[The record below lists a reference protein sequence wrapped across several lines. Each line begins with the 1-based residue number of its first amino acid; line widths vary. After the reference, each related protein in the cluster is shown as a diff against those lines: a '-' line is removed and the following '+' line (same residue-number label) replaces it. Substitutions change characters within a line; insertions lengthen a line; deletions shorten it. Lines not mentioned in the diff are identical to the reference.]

1 MATSRV
7 SSLPDLDYGSDRS
20 GPSRTSSSYSLFPV
34 HNEPADFCTPVLSLP
49 PPPSQEARHAVLI
62 PRAYWKR
69 DRDASK
75 CDTLDCATEF
85 SLMERR
91 HHCRKCGG
99 VYCQSC
105 SANTY
110 PLLDTSRMPFFIPP
124 AHMPLPLLAAS
135 SPTGG
140 LVESRVC
147 DDCHA
152 QLQGKLAP
160 SFIRRQSAPSSSTQQ
175 TQLNC
180 LAPEPE
186 STHAHTSL
194 FLAESPESLHFDEE
208 AMRFGP
214 TCRETYVKKPRHLRG
229 RMSRSS
235 SSASVVTPR
244 SPLSAGAPRR
254 LSELSGG
261 SSDILPRSLSPT
273 PSASAHHINAPL
285 PTCNRASPAIRRGSA
300 GSSSD
305 STTGKK
311 ANALSS
317 YPLRNPSR
325 VCKLNGGAFWEPKPM
340 AKRVDPPVWYEARV
354 PSYVRI
360 VSSLREDDDEDHDD
374 DMPLAPVKRTI
385 KYRDMWSAPFGLPE
399 HQLEP
404 NRESTF

>member
-1 MATSRV
+1 MATPRH

-20 GPSRTSSSYSLFPV
+20 GPSRTSSSYSLFPT
-34 HNEPADFCTPVLSLP
+34 HNEPADFCTPVLSP
-49 PPPSQEARHAVLI
+49 PPPPTQEARHAVLI
-62 PRAYWKR
+62 PRVYWKR

-75 CDTLDCATEF
+75 CDTLDCPTEF

-99 VYCQSC
+99 VYCQAC
-105 SANTY
+105 SANTF
-110 PLLDTSRMPFFIPP
+110 PLLDTSRMPFLFPP
-124 AHMPLPLLAAS
+124 AHIPLPLLAAS

-160 SFIRRQSAPSSSTQQ
+160 SYVRRQSTPANDMCQV
-175 TQLNC
+175 
-180 LAPEPE
+180 PEPE
-186 STHAHTSL
+186 NTYTHTSL
-194 FLAESPESLHFDEE
+194 YLAQSPESLHFDEE

-235 SSASVVTPR
+235 SSNSVVPR

-254 LSELSGG
+254 LSELSSN
-261 SSDILPRSLSPT
+261 SSDIMPRSLSPT
-273 PSASAHHINAPL
+273 ASASAHHINAPL
-285 PTCNRASPAIRRGSA
+285 PTCNRASPALRR
-300 GSSSD
+300 SSTD
-305 STTGKK
+305 SCKSKGQGKV
-311 ANALSS
+311 NALSN

-325 VCKLNGGAFWEPKPM
+325 TCKLSGSAFWEPKPM
-340 AKRVDPPVWYEARV
+340 AKRVDPPVWYEARM
-354 PSYVRI
+354 PSHVHI
-360 VSSLREDDDEDHDD
+360 VSSLREDDEEDS
-374 DMPLAPVKRTI
+374 PLSPLVPVRRTI
-385 KYRDMWSAPFGLPE
+385 RMYRDMWSAPFGLPE